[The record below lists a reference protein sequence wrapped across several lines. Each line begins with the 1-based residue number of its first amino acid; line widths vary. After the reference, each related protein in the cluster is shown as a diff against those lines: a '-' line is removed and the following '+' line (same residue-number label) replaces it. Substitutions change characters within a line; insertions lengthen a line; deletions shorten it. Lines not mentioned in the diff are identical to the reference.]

1 MSDDL
6 RPSLC
11 RVLNAEGLLIAII
24 DPLSRKRTNVNGE
37 AATILSPQGWAL
49 NTQRYI
55 SWAGHAGHPK
65 PVIEPLERDR
75 YGKIRNRESRV
86 RDGVGAGRPRK
97 ARAT

>member
-1 MSDDL
+1 MTDDL

-11 RVLNAEGLLIAII
+11 RVLDAAGQLIAMI
-24 DPLSRKRTNVNGE
+24 DPLSRKRTNVNGD

-55 SWAGHAGHPK
+55 SWTGHAGYPK
-65 PVIEPLERDR
+65 PVIEPLTRDR

-86 RDGVGAGRPRK
+86 REGLGAGRPRK

>member
-1 MSDDL
+1 MTDDL

-11 RVLNAEGLLIAII
+11 RVLNAAGQLIAVI
-24 DPLSRKRTNVNGE
+24 DPITRKRQNVNGE

-55 SWAGHAGHPK
+55 SWPGNAGHPK
-65 PVIEPLERDR
+65 PVIEPLTRDR

-86 RDGVGAGRPRK
+86 RDGLGAGRPRK
-97 ARAT
+97 VRSA